1 MNITTTN
8 TIMISSPLLKRSKT
22 YYLLN
27 DLSSEVPLKIEWK
40 KDIVQSIFR
49 PPSYE
54 QIYSKLKKRAYSIS
68 VYTFVYYHTHLGT
81 RMSFRG

>member
-1 MNITTTN
+1 M
-8 TIMISSPLLKRSKT
+8 SSPLLKRSKT
-22 YYLLN
+22 YYSLS
-27 DLSSEVPLKIEWK
+27 DLSSEAPAKIEWK
-40 KDIVQSIFR
+40 KQVVVSIFH

-68 VYTFVYYHTHLGT
+68 VYTFVYYHAHLGT